1 MDQETIP
8 LFPLSQGLFPDG
20 RLSLTIFEVRYLHLI
35 RRCQQDGTEFG
46 VVALAAGGEVQKAGH
61 IEMLF
66 EWGCMARLVN
76 VKEIQPAVLAVTCVG
91 TQRFHLGPHS
101 RGAYGLWSGE
111 IERIAADP
119 VCAIPADM
127 QGAADQLGALI
138 ASVQREGLESKLPF
152 GPPYDLENA
161 GWVANRWA
169 DILPIPSPI
178 KVQLLAETNPIDRL
192 KAVSGWL

>member
-1 MDQETIP
+1 MNKDTIA

-20 RLSLTIFEVRYLHLI
+20 RLQLTIFEVRYLHLI
-35 RRCQQDGTEFG
+35 RRCQQDGSDFG

-61 IEMLF
+61 IETLY
-66 EWGCMARLVN
+66 EWGCMAKITSVQ
-76 VKEIQPAVLAVTCVG
+76 EIQPAVLAVTCIG
-91 TQRFHLGPHS
+91 TQRFRLGPHS

-119 VCAIPADM
+119 VCAVPPEL
-127 QGAADQLGALI
+127 QQTADQLGALI
-138 ASVQREGLESKLPF
+138 ASAQREGLEPKLPF

-169 DILPIPSPI
+169 DILPIPSPN
-178 KVQLLAETNPIDRL
+178 KVQLLADVDPINRL
-192 KAVSGWL
+192 RTVSGWL

>member
-1 MDQETIP
+1 MNQETIP

-20 RLSLTIFEVRYLHLI
+20 RLQLTIFEVRYLHLI
-35 RRCQQDGTEFG
+35 RRCQQDGTDFG

-61 IEMLF
+61 IETLY
-66 EWGCMARLVN
+66 EWGCIARLVD
-76 VKEIQPAVLAVTCVG
+76 VTEIQPAVLAVTCVG
-91 TQRFHLGPHS
+91 TQRFQLGPHS

-111 IERIAADP
+111 IKRIAADP
-119 VCAIPADM
+119 VCAIPPEM
-127 QGAADQLGALI
+127 QEAADQLGALI

-178 KVQLLAETNPIDRL
+178 KVQLLAETSPIDRL
-192 KAVSGWL
+192 KSVSAWL